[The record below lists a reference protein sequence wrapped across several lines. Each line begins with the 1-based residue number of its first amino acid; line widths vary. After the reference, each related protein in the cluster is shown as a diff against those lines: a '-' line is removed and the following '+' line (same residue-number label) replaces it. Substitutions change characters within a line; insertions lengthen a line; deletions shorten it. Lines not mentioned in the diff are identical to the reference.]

1 MTDHYGGS
9 CLINLCTFSPST
21 KQEHLFQLNF
31 KSPNFSH
38 YSLRQTGVGYA
49 EIMVLWFSVQ
59 TLAALCSAQ
68 VPWRLGTPRSRAPGL
83 SASQGYCFGSVSDT
97 RVCLRARS
105 FHVTEGQGGNLD
117 FSQGKAFS
125 QVQNIKFLS
134 APQILGSKYTF

>member
-49 EIMVLWFSVQ
+49 EIMVLWFSCRR
-59 TLAALCSAQ
+59 LLHSA
-68 VPWRLGTPRSRAPGL
+68 PHRCPGGWAPHDQGGLGL
-83 SASQGYCFGSVSDT
+83 SASQGYCFWF
-97 RVCLRARS
+97 CLRHQEYASGARS
-105 FHVTEGQGGNLD
+105 FMSLKVRAEFRFFTRKSI
-117 FSQGKAFS
+117 FSSAEHHL
-125 QVQNIKFLS
+125 QVLHR
-134 APQILGSKYTF
+134 Y